1 MTDQE
6 HIKHIAAYLSGHL
19 SEAEKTALEQWIK
32 ASADNTRVFYEAL
45 KIWENSGLKLRLPE
59 DETDQQ
65 WSILKASMEH
75 AGKDGKVIALFRLPA
90 LLLKVAAS
98 FILLAG
104 VAYIFSRT
112 AKNDITVS
120 SGDAVATFYLPDS
133 SKVWLNTGSTLTY
146 PEDFGTAGR
155 RTKLTGE
162 AYFEVRPDKQAPFS
176 VTTRHTTTQVV
187 GTSFNIKED
196 STAVILTVSE
206 GIVSFSSIESNDKS
220 VTVNAREKAI
230 RQPDG
235 SVMKGKSDDSPA
247 APWRTKNDPAKT
259 ASTPEVSA
267 PENETPAD
275 EADGVAKEKTN
286 PKKYL
291 NTSYAWRKNGINQ
304 SVIEG
309 TVKNTA
315 LLTDYKNVML
325 KVTYTKPNG
334 KSTTIHVT
342 VPETIKAGKTIRY
355 QKRLLDILTN
365 TRDVRVMVERAEVA
379 GKGN

>member
-19 SEAEKTALEQWIK
+19 NDAEKNELDQWIK
-32 ASADNTRVFYEAL
+32 ASPENTRVFYETL

-65 WSILKASMEH
+65 WGTLKTRMEH
-75 AGKDGKVIALFRLPA
+75 TGKDGKLIALFRQHTFH
-90 LLLKVAAS
+90 LKVAAS

-104 VAYIFSRT
+104 MAYIFSRS
-112 AKNDITVS
+112 AKNEITIS

-133 SKVWLNTGSTLTY
+133 SKVWLNKHSTLTY
-146 PEDFGTAGR
+146 PEDFGTEGR
-155 RTKLTGE
+155 RTKLAGE
-162 AYFEVRPDKQAPFS
+162 GYFEVRPDKQAPFS

-196 STAVILTVSE
+196 STAVVLTVSE
-206 GIVSFSSIESNDKS
+206 GIVNFSSIESREKS

-230 RQPDG
+230 RKPDG
-235 SVMKGKSDDSPA
+235 SVTKGTNGDSLTA
-247 APWRTKNDPAKT
+247 VWRTRNDPAKA
-259 ASTPEVSA
+259 ASTPEAEA
-267 PENETPAD
+267 PGNETPVH
-275 EADGVAKEKTN
+275 EAAGVDKEKTN
-286 PKKYL
+286 PKNYL

-315 LLTDYKNVML
+315 LLTDYKNVIL

-365 TRDVRVMVERAEVA
+365 TRDVRVVVERAEVV
-379 GKGN
+379 GN

>member
-19 SEAEKTALEQWIK
+19 NDAEKTELDRWIK
-32 ASADNTRVFYEAL
+32 ASPENTRVFYEAL

-59 DETDQQ
+59 DETNEQ
-65 WSILKASMEH
+65 WSTLKAAMEH
-75 AGKDGKVIALFRLPA
+75 TGKDGKIIALFRQHTFFF
-90 LLLKVAAS
+90 KIAAS

-104 VAYIFSRT
+104 MAYIFSRR

-133 SKVWLNTGSTLTY
+133 SKVWLNTQSTLTY
-146 PEDFGTAGR
+146 PEDFGTEGR

-162 AYFEVRPDKQAPFS
+162 GYFEVRPDKQAPFS

-206 GIVSFSSIESNDKS
+206 GIVNFSSIESTEKS
-220 VTVNAREKAI
+220 ITVNAREKAI

-235 SVMKGKSDDSPA
+235 SVTKRKNKNSPVA
-247 APWRTKNDPAKT
+247 AWRKKNNPAS
-259 ASTPEVSA
+259 AGSTPEVEV
-267 PENETPAD
+267 PGKETPVN
-275 EADGVAKEKTN
+275 EADGVDKERTN
-286 PKKYL
+286 PKNYL

-342 VPETIKAGKTIRY
+342 VPDTIKAGKTIRY

-365 TRDVRVMVERAEVA
+365 TRDVRVVVERAEVA
-379 GKGN
+379 GN